1 MEAKRYTNKE
11 IHDIG
16 KLIDEFKENDSA
28 TAMFLAKEA
37 LRRGIIKDRSAN
49 ALSYKFLGMMNGEDT
64 KAVDEYT
71 RQKYEFLLTAIL
83 SNAFAKD
90 NDGFMYLDFVSIKK
104 ALEQLEPVKYAGKLK
119 ELGCQK

>member
-1 MEAKRYTNKE
+1 MESKRYTEEE
-11 IHDIG
+11 IHEIG
-16 KLIDEFKENDSA
+16 KLIDTYKGNDSV

-37 LRRGIIKDRSAN
+37 IRLDIIKGRSAN

-64 KAVDEYT
+64 KALDEYT

-83 SNAFAKD
+83 SNAFTKG
-90 NDGFMYLDFVSIKK
+90 DGLMCLDFASIKR
-104 ALEQLEPVKYAGKLK
+104 AMEQLEPVKYADKLK